1 MLNTYG
7 PPRLEDY
14 SEMTQLNKEKTLS
27 TLQNY
32 RQIDKLVNGIY
43 LPESIKHKIRKDG
56 SQFKNKRTANELS
69 LTGMF

>member
-56 SQFKNKRTANELS
+56 S
-69 LTGMF
+69 